1 MAAKKRKTK
10 QAKPDGRSKRGKYEQ
25 WLTED
30 GLLRLGAWAR
40 DGLTQAEI
48 AHNCGCSLSTLK
60 EWMKKYPAI
69 SEALSRAR
77 EVADIIVENA
87 LFKSAQGYTVELK
100 KTFKLKEVKYDP
112 ATGRKTAEREYLE
125 TGIEEVHIPANEK
138 AQEFWLKNRKPD
150 VWKDKQAEA
159 DRDGADVV
167 EVIFDVD
174 EEEENAE
181 SADSAAAAE

>member
-1 MAAKKRKTK
+1 MASKKRKTK
-10 QAKPDGRSKRGKYEQ
+10 QTKRSGADGRSKRGKYEQ

-69 SEALSRAR
+69 SEALTRAR

-87 LFKSAQGYTVELK
+87 LFKSATGYTVELK
-100 KTFKLKEVKYDP
+100 KTFKLKRIEFDQT
-112 ATGRKTAEREYLE
+112 TGRKIAEKEYLE
-125 TGIEEVHIPANEK
+125 TGVEEVHIPANEK
-138 AQEFWLKNRKPD
+138 AQEFWLRNRKPE
-150 VWKDKQAEA
+150 VWRDKQPEAEKN
-159 DRDGADVV
+159 DGANQVRVV
-167 EVIFDVD
+167 IEGDD
-174 EEEENAE
+174 GGEL
-181 SADSAAAAE
+181 SG